1 MRKGFRDTSPF
12 IEFMLETILNTIK
25 AKTTPQVAPQV
36 AELLM
41 KIDGEMSR
49 QQLQSLL
56 HLKDRF
62 HFREAYLIPALAAG
76 LIEMAVPDRPTSRLQ
91 KYRLTEKGRQSST
104 YAATYQSIRENKKKC

>member
-1 MRKGFRDTSPF
+1 
-12 IEFMLETILNTIK
+12 
-25 AKTTPQVAPQV
+25 
-36 AELLM
+36 M
-41 KIDGEMSR
+41 KMDGEMSR

-56 HLKDRF
+56 NLKDRF

-104 YAATYQSIRENKKKC
+104 YAATYQSIRENNKKC